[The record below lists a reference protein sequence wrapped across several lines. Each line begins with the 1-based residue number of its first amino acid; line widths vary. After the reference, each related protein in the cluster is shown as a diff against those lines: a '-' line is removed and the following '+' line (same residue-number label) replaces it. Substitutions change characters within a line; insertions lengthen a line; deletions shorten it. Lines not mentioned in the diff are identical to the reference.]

1 MEEKENLLNTNK
13 TTNLKDLLKIEKWLE
28 LNAKL
33 NQKKN
38 KARKELVKMG
48 TLEKK
53 GKNTYDN
60 YKYFTEAQY
69 KDVANRILT
78 EAGLELKPT
87 EEDYFTYQVPNSKTP
102 VGRIVTMKFTLT
114 DIETGFYEES
124 IIRGEGLDR
133 GDKAG
138 YKAYTGA
145 IKYYLANTFMVPTGD
160 DPEKETPDA
169 SNSKGVTFKANGN
182 TEKQVI
188 DLMTRM
194 KSLVIDTKS
203 SMEDILKYYGVTTN
217 TDMTLEQ
224 LQDCVKNLETKQQ
237 KIEML
242 KESGQEVE

>member
-1 MEEKENLLNTNK
+1 MEEKENLLYINK
-13 TTNLKDLLKIEKWLE
+13 TTDLKDLLKIEKWLE

-69 KDVANRILT
+69 KDVANKIIT
-78 EAGLELKPT
+78 EAGLELKTT
-87 EEDYFTYQVPNSKTP
+87 EEDYFTYQAPNSKTP
-102 VGRIVTMKFTLT
+102 VGRIVTMKFILT
-114 DIETGFYEES
+114 DMETGFYEES

-145 IKYYLANTFMVPTGD
+145 MKYYLANTFMVPTGD
-160 DPEKETPDA
+160 DAEKETPDA
-169 SNSKGVTFKANGN
+169 SNSKGVTFKAKGN
-182 TEKQVI
+182 TEKKVL
-188 DLMTRM
+188 DLMTKM
-194 KSLVIDTKS
+194 KDLVIDTNS
-203 SMEDILKYYGVTTN
+203 DMDEILKYYKVESN

-224 LQDCVKNLETKQQ
+224 LQDCVKNLEMKLQ
-237 KIEML
+237 KLNML
-242 KESGQEVE
+242 RESGQE

>member
-1 MEEKENLLNTNK
+1 MEEEKNLLNTNII
-13 TTNLKDLLKIEKWLE
+13 TDLKDLLKIEKWLE

-114 DIETGFYEES
+114 DMETGFYEES

-160 DPEKETPDA
+160 DAEKETPDA

-182 TEKQVI
+182 TEKQVLN
-188 DLMTRM
+188 LMTRM
-194 KSLVIDTKS
+194 KDLAIDTNT
-203 SMEDILKYYGVTTN
+203 DIEELLKYYKVESN
-217 TDMTLEQ
+217 SDMTLDQ
-224 LQDCVKNLETKQQ
+224 LQDCVSNLEKKLK

-242 KESGQEVE
+242 RESGQE